1 MYNITKKT
9 GEIMDKQKIAEFIK
23 NKRKEQG
30 LTQEELAE
38 KLYVTEK
45 AISRW
50 ETGRGTPDI
59 SLLLPLSETLKVSVS
74 DILHGKTKS
83 KENITDVINYIE
95 LNKQDKFNFPFIIS
109 IICYL
114 VSILIFLFYLRLD
127 YASDINLHYV
137 YRLFLVVLAALFIII
152 GNNIISTNYIDKIS
166 DKQKLKKLTNII
178 IFIYYS
184 VLIFNMAVFARNVE
198 VKSYN
203 LIPFKTIIDI
213 LRKGTT
219 YDLTINLLGNFLVFM
234 PIEYFL
240 IELFN
245 LTKPVKNFI
254 ISFLIILVCELVQY
268 IFCLGVFDI
277 DDLILC
283 TLGMIV
289 FYFIY
294 NKIKNIVEEKLK

>member
-1 MYNITKKT
+1 
-9 GEIMDKQKIAEFIK
+9 MDKQKIAEFIK
-23 NKRKEQG
+23 QKRKEQG

-59 SLLLPLSETLKVSVS
+59 SLLLPLSEVLKVSVS

-83 KENITDVINYIE
+83 KEDINAVINYIE
-95 LNKQDKFNFPFIIS
+95 LNKQGKFNYPFIIS

-114 VSILIFLFYLRLD
+114 VSILIFLIYLRLD
-127 YASDINLHYV
+127 YASTINLHYV

-184 VLIFNMAVFARNVE
+184 VLIFNMVVFARSVE

-213 LRKGTT
+213 LRKGTP

-254 ISFLIILVCELVQY
+254 ISFLIILVCEVVQY

-294 NKIKNIVEEKLK
+294 TKMKNIVRDK